1 MPIQS
6 SFATVAEQ
14 VAAFNKNMVEIL
26 AKLNSLS
33 TTTDSSV
40 EVRIF
45 NDAGV
50 ITTYTLPSFTYLKG
64 EIDRLNNSINSLY
77 SIDTNGALIQTSS
90 QNQFKKIITVDLNRE
105 PNSIN
110 ELGSVTSFKSN
121 KNWFFEG
128 LLNPQLSI
136 EFDLGDKIE
145 NNVRKCLSRRYIIFF
160 EKDGNGNYTP
170 SGQSAINSFNTLFK
184 QKSNIDV
191 QEFEN
196 WYRTTP
202 GVLNSSDPVYDEQI
216 FDIEPNVLLYDG
228 LFNVIKMEE
237 DSLNKKLWYHLNT
250 LDFVINETNEV
261 RQLSMG
267 DFLIINQ
274 AVSNT
279 KYKIIEI
286 STTESN
292 PRVRFERVEG
302 LQPIPVGIGTLK
314 MYSPVIYV
322 KKVKITVGYDERN
335 VIYVKP
341 MNTENN
347 LLSKS
352 WSKGTAFYTND
363 LRLVSTAPDNGQSME
378 QYYIDQVN
386 DYGQVLKD
394 LVAKKIPNNLGAT
407 PTIVTLNPD
416 NFKVVQIN
424 KHLTDSADENLLK
437 TKHNYTVSLKN
448 EIKQI
453 QEAIDDRNKKLR
465 ATRFTSTAEKN
476 KFELE
481 ITELGNKKNSKS
493 KLLSTTVQEIIDLSK
508 SNLTKIEP
516 IYHARGFWNIPSAIV
531 TKGTQPQE
539 VVQFRIQYRYL
550 SKDGKEPQVDTFTIL
565 NNQNQN
571 TTVSFSNW
579 VEYKSGV
586 RQRIYNKV
594 DGGYTWADENLES
607 SDVPNINQL
616 DLLIKEGERIEI
628 RVKSVSEVGWPESP
642 IESDWSEI
650 LPIDFP
656 DSLNNILA
664 DNQFIE
670 KEADKEDVKSTVFSE
685 LTSRG
690 LDTHLSETTVINN
703 KNFYHTSETI
713 LSGFK
718 DNNSVSL
725 SLYEYLQKLEDRV
738 KTLEE
743 KILRTKGELQIVLVR
758 TNQEFVIGN
767 NSETIF
773 NIECEDYLEEFTGVG
788 IPSGRVYAN
797 NIYVIKDFALR
808 VKNKST
814 ESPLGLLSN
823 RSYLSNSV
831 VYNNQVPQTFWV
843 NNHDELLF
851 TDVSGISRTQI
862 DNQFIWS
869 VNYDNVSQTRVTK
882 LSSNIGNNFKSV
894 GDNSLTSV
902 LSSSSFNLGYK
913 ENKPLSFISNNNSLL
928 DPSKWIDSSISVG
941 STTKFLTSIHPV
953 INDLKK
959 ISETNEDKIKSMK
972 GGDEMIIPIN
982 IYFKLNSLNTKKK
995 GRDYQYVDLNNTTKT
1010 VKHIKKLT
1018 FMLENEAENKPFV
1031 FKIIFNLNRNKVTFA
1046 SKPKN
1051 YNTIVK

>member
-14 VAAFNKNMVEIL
+14 VAAFNKNMVETL
-26 AKLNSLS
+26 TKLNSLS
-33 TTTDSSV
+33 TTTDASV

-77 SIDTNGALIQTSS
+77 SIDTNGALIQTSA
-90 QNQFKKIITVDLNRE
+90 QNQFKKVITVDLNRE

-110 ELGSVTSFKSN
+110 ELGVITSFKSN

-160 EKDGNGNYTP
+160 EKDGNGNFTP
-170 SGQSAINSFNTLFK
+170 NGQSAINSFNTLFRG
-184 QKSNIDV
+184 KSNIDI

-202 GVLNSSDPVYDEQI
+202 GILNANDPVYDEQN

-250 LDFVINETNEV
+250 LDFIINETNEV
-261 RQLSMG
+261 RQLAIG
-267 DFLIINQ
+267 DYLIINQ

-286 STTESN
+286 SNTESN

-314 MYSPVIYV
+314 IYSPVIYV

-335 VIYVKP
+335 VVFIKP

-347 LLSKS
+347 LLAKS

-363 LRLVSTAPDNGQSME
+363 LRLVSSTLENGQSME
-378 QYYIDQVN
+378 QYYIDQVD
-386 DYGQVLKD
+386 DYGQVLRD
-394 LVAKKIPNNLGAT
+394 LVVKKIPNNLGAV
-407 PTIVTLNPD
+407 PNLVTLDPN

-424 KHLTDSADENLLK
+424 KHLTDSTDENLLK

-481 ITELGNKKNSKS
+481 ITELNNKKNAKS
-493 KLLSTTVQEIIDLSK
+493 KLLSTTVQEIIDLTK
-508 SNLTKIEP
+508 SNLTKIAP
-516 IYHARGFWNIPSAIV
+516 VYHARGFWNIPDPVV
-531 TKGTQPQE
+531 TKGT
-539 VVQFRIQYRYL
+539 QYRYL
-550 SKDGKEPQVDTFTIL
+550 SKDGKEPQVDTFTIV

-571 TTVSFSNW
+571 TTISFSNW
-579 VEYKSGV
+579 IEYKSEV
-586 RQRIYNKV
+586 RQRVYDV
-594 DGGYTWADENLES
+594 VGGGYTWADENLES
-607 SDVPNINQL
+607 SDTPNINQL
-616 DLLIKEGERIEI
+616 DLPIKEGEKIEI
-628 RVKSVSEVGWPESP
+628 RIKSISEVGWPESP

-656 DSLNNILA
+656 DSLNNILE
-664 DNQFIE
+664 DNEFIE
-670 KEADKEDVKSTVFSE
+670 KEADKEDVKSSIYSE

-690 LDTHLSETTVINN
+690 LDSHLSETTVINN
-703 KNFYHTSETI
+703 KNFFHTSETI

-718 DNNSVSL
+718 DDNSVAL
-725 SLYEYLQKLEDRV
+725 NLYEYLQKLEDRV
-738 KTLEE
+738 RMLEE
-743 KILRTKGELQIVLVR
+743 KILKAKGELQVVLIR
-758 TNQEFVIGN
+758 SNQEFVIGN
-767 NSETIF
+767 NSETTF
-773 NIECEDYLEEFTGVG
+773 NIECEDYLETFTGNG
-788 IPSGRVYAN
+788 IPSGRVFAN

-808 VKNKST
+808 IKNKST
-814 ESPLGLLSN
+814 DSPLGLLSG
-823 RSYLSNSV
+823 RSYLTSSE
-831 VYNNQVPQTFWV
+831 VYNTQVPQVFWV
-843 NNHDELLF
+843 NNQDELLF

-862 DNQFIWS
+862 NNQFIWL
-869 VNYDNVSQTRVTK
+869 VNYDNVAQTRVTK
-882 LSSNIGNNFKSV
+882 LSDNIGNNFKILNN
-894 GDNSLTSV
+894 NSLTGI
-902 LSSSSFNLGYK
+902 LSTGNFNLGYK
-913 ENKPLSFISNNNSLL
+913 ENKPLSFVSNNNSLL
-928 DPSKWIDSSISVG
+928 DSSKWIDATTSVG
-941 STTKFLTSIHPV
+941 STTKFLTTIHPV
-953 INDLKK
+953 INDLNKLT
-959 ISETNEDKIKSMK
+959 ETNEDKVKTIK
-972 GGDEMIIPIN
+972 GGDEIIIPIN
-982 IYFKLNSLNTKKK
+982 IYFKLNALNTKRK
-995 GRDYQYVDLNNTTKT
+995 GKNYQYVDLNNTTKT
-1010 VKHIKKLT
+1010 VKHIKKLK
-1018 FMLENEAENKPFV
+1018 FMLENEADNKPFV
-1031 FKIIFNLNRNKVTFA
+1031 FKIIFNINRNKVTFT